1 MPSPWQTHHVDMA
14 YLLYLWMRPR
24 HHLASSGAGQK
35 EDSSIQLSLG
45 TRGLWVSGPPSG
57 MAEATEA
64 HASYVKWQAICIE
77 PAHTLPYTL
86 KQL

>member
-1 MPSPWQTHHVDMA
+1 MA
-14 YLLYLWMRPR
+14 YFLYLWMRPG
-24 HHLASSGAGQK
+24 HHLASSRVGQK
-35 EDSSIQLSLG
+35 EDLLIQVSLG

-64 HASYVKWQAICIE
+64 HASYVKRQTVCTE
-77 PAHTLPYTL
+77 PAHILPYTL